1 MGDRVVL
8 HGATVVSNLHLIK
21 IFPRVTLIMI
31 APQKWCNPT
40 TTPHC
45 AVSLQSLLYLRC
57 RCSFLIGY
65 HKYVAPLESMWPTY
79 NCQSNCSVS
88 YQEGTNFKRF
98 FFRMTKI
105 KGVKNWYC
113 SLEMKEK
120 FGMRP
125 LAATS

>member
-1 MGDRVVL
+1 M
-8 HGATVVSNLHLIK
+8 
-21 IFPRVTLIMI
+21 
-31 APQKWCNPT
+31 
-40 TTPHC
+40 
-45 AVSLQSLLYLRC
+45 LRN
-57 RCSFLIGY
+57 
-65 HKYVAPLESMWPTY
+65 T
-79 NCQSNCSVS
+79 

>member
-1 MGDRVVL
+1 MLTLPPEIDPPNHRKHHHLRIQKAKRV
-8 HGATVVSNLHLIK
+8 
-21 IFPRVTLIMI
+21 
-31 APQKWCNPT
+31 PQW
-40 TTPHC
+40 
-45 AVSLQSLLYLRC
+45 A
-57 RCSFLIGY
+57 
-65 HKYVAPLESMWPTY
+65 
-79 NCQSNCSVS
+79 
-88 YQEGTNFKRF
+88 YQEGKNFKRF

>member
-1 MGDRVVL
+1 MSRNGRLHAYLCDILCKCIHACVADTTCVQNMRLHVFRVW
-8 HGATVVSNLHLIK
+8 H
-21 IFPRVTLIMI
+21 IMQMYSCLC
-31 APQKWCNPT
+31 AKCNMCGRMCDCT
-40 TTPHC
+40 DFR
-45 AVSLQSLLYLRC
+45 ASLYR
-57 RCSFLIGY
+57 GG
-65 HKYVAPLESMWPTY
+65 E
-79 NCQSNCSVS
+79 
-88 YQEGTNFKRF
+88 NFKRF

>member
-1 MGDRVVL
+1 MV
-8 HGATVVSNLHLIK
+8 A
-21 IFPRVTLIMI
+21 
-31 APQKWCNPT
+31 QPT
-40 TTPHC
+40 R
-45 AVSLQSLLYLRC
+45 VSLVGGSNPGRANT
-57 RCSFLIGY
+57 
-65 HKYVAPLESMWPTY
+65 APPPQPTVRD
-79 NCQSNCSVS
+79 SNRRQ
-88 YQEGTNFKRF
+88 YRGGKKFKRF